1 VCVCVYI
8 WVRGYLFFLCF
19 ILTHC
24 ANTHTT
30 AAICCCCYC
39 LMIFLFVFST
49 VKQAYSFSFKCFLSL
64 YCYCL
69 NYYTL
74 YFILLNSFFF
84 FSCCSYNISL
94 ISYIRVHDDYHF
106 LFYLTSSFAWTHR
119 FLFFSSS
126 LVLRVVMFCCWLVFF
141 LQERSII

>member
-1 VCVCVYI
+1 MKIFTKKTITKKTMHAASFFSFLGYTNLYPLAFYTGKLFFLFVCVSFLVDIIHHSLFCVCVCVCVYI

-69 NYYTL
+69 NY
-74 YFILLNSFFF
+74 
-84 FSCCSYNISL
+84 
-94 ISYIRVHDDYHF
+94 
-106 LFYLTSSFAWTHR
+106 
-119 FLFFSSS
+119 
-126 LVLRVVMFCCWLVFF
+126 
-141 LQERSII
+141 